1 MGPKI
6 GPLHLGYK
14 FTVNLGGK
22 VICFNCH
29 QLLAVSC
36 YFLQYECKQQHSS
49 IGLSAAFSPIMTNVT
64 SLIVK
69 ELSKYDL
76 NSS

>member
-6 GPLHLGYK
+6 GSLNLGYK

-29 QLLAVSC
+29 QLLTVSC
-36 YFLQYECKQQHSS
+36 YFLRYERKQQHSS
-49 IGLSAAFSPIMTNVT
+49 IGLSAALLPIMTNVT
-64 SLIVK
+64 SHV
-69 ELSKYDL
+69 
-76 NSS
+76 